1 MGSAYPSYLESYKNI
16 TPVSHKVGQG
26 LSRVADHSK
35 AENASGVTLP
45 SLRPSSFSCI
55 SLIFFFFFLVK
66 RNRQEEFS
74 QIIHWSL

>member
-55 SLIFFFFFLVK
+55 SLIFFFFWLRETDKKSFPK
-66 RNRQEEFS
+66 
-74 QIIHWSL
+74 